1 MHATGCG
8 LLLCASCRKVISGIE
23 VKETVRFHCFSVY
36 GMRIARIPFIQENRN
51 WFANPLCAH
60 ENLAY
65 RQSAV

>member
-1 MHATGCG
+1 MHATCCG
-8 LLLCASCRKVISGIE
+8 LLLCASCRKVISGMGLREI
-23 VKETVRFHCFSVY
+23 VYFHCFSLC
-36 GMRIARIPFIQENRN
+36 GMRDARIPFIQDNRN